1 MIEILLSVYNGEKH
15 LEEQLESLLSQD
27 YKDTVITVRNDCST
41 DGTVDILNRYID
53 KYPQKIRMI
62 TTPSNGHSTVFSYG
76 ELMKNANASS
86 GTYYAICGQGD
97 VWKPTKLTA
106 ELTALKALEA
116 QTSPRTPILVHCDA
130 EICDSGMGRVSTSL
144 ADHANLRTNNFTLKQ
159 ALAENPVIDETC
171 LMNQALLNLCRN
183 ISGNAVSI
191 GWWIALNAA
200 AFGKV
205 GYCRDALVRKRFS
218 GTSEIE
224 ACAGKD
230 AFLAKHTDLLKG
242 HTFETK
248 KSYYQAQEFVQANEN
263 GLTDANRAIAS
274 GYAAFISANKFVKM
288 SKILFGVYRK
298 MGFFKVLGQL
308 SNC

>member
-27 YKDTVITVRNDCST
+27 YSDTVITVRNDCSA
-41 DGTVDILNRYID
+41 DGTVDILNKYID

-76 ELMKNANASS
+76 ELMRNANTAT
-86 GTYYAICGQGD
+86 GTYYAICGQND

-144 ADHANLRTNNFTLKQ
+144 ADHANLRTDKFTLKQ

-171 LMNQALLNLCRN
+171 LINQAMLNLCKN
-183 ISGNAVSI
+183 IPENAVSV
-191 GWWIALNAA
+191 GWWIALSAA
-200 AFGKV
+200 AFGKI
-205 GYCRDALVRKRFS
+205 GYCRDSLLRKRFS
-218 GTSEIE
+218 GTAEIE

-248 KSYYQAQEFVQANEN
+248 KSYYQAQEFLQANEK
-263 GLTDANRAIAS
+263 GLTDANRAAAS
-274 GYAAFISANKFVKM
+274 GYAAFISANKFAKM
-288 SKILFGVYRK
+288 SGIVFGGYRK
-298 MGFFKVLGQL
+298 KGFFKVLGQI